1 MGILAHHC
9 FILPSTPATS
19 RSIWSAPLSINGG
32 CYPPPC
38 GVAVGAPWDNAHK
51 GLGPG
56 VVKVFNK
63 CWLLFTWEILQ
74 ILTNKGQSVPCSAQG
89 SEMRGSHRLG
99 QVQQGASG
107 RPPLVLVF
115 GTGDLQG
122 ALLHKLSLGLSKE
135 RPGALFWTF
144 RKLQQRHEKPLLC
157 WVPLVSHGA
166 KSLQYVSFAFK
177 SCFTA
182 FHSLV
187 AWDFT
192 ESGLWRWEIRV
203 LRHQSGKVL
212 LFRAQP
218 PRALRPWCS
227 WTPGSSALLAPMV
240 AQD

>member
-1 MGILAHHC
+1 MFSTGIWDEG
-9 FILPSTPATS
+9 LP
-19 RSIWSAPLSINGG
+19 
-32 CYPPPC
+32 
-38 GVAVGAPWDNAHK
+38 
-51 GLGPG
+51 GLGKSSRGHQEDPLW
-56 VVKVFNK
+56 
-63 CWLLFTWEILQ
+63 CW
-74 ILTNKGQSVPCSAQG
+74 CS
-89 SEMRGSHRLG
+89 
-99 QVQQGASG
+99 
-107 RPPLVLVF
+107 

-135 RPGALFWTF
+135 RPGVLFWTF

-192 ESGLWRWEIRV
+192 ESGLWRWEVRV

-227 WTPGSSALLAPMV
+227 WTPDSSALLAPMV
-240 AQD
+240 ARD